1 MKITTRSVVV
11 HLLALVGAATILY
24 GTWYNGR
31 VYGSQELLDNLTTAC
46 YNGGVVFEG
55 SNKRL
60 LMRIPAQRA
69 GVPEN
74 LT

>member
-1 MKITTRSVVV
+1 MKITTRSVVT
-11 HLLALVGAATILY
+11 HLLALVGTACILY
-24 GTWYNGR
+24 GTWYHGR
-31 VYGSQELLDNLTTAC
+31 TYGNEELLDNLTTAC

-60 LMRIPAQRA
+60 LMCIPAQRA
-69 GVPEN
+69 GVQEN